1 MGLTFKVGMPIN
13 NKNYGLNENG
23 TLTIEGVASTTS
35 KDLQEEIV
43 SPSAIESLRKQVVN
57 RNLHLDHNHDYMG
70 GIGVV
75 DDAYVKDNQ
84 LHIRATILPEFAKG
98 IKERLDLGMNFGLS
112 IAGIPIRSRS
122 NPKLIEDYQLL
133 EVSLTLLPANWDTY
147 GTVESKGIVFGGCLT
162 GVCNHIIKKEYGED
176 DTMDDDNI
184 EQLVKETVEEVM
196 NEEDKTNADNSSEDS
211 GVFVEGV
218 AVSPE
223 VLEQIELPKELTLKQ
238 VNEFVDDKINKA
250 FADKETAL
258 KACVV
263 DEVEKAMAGD
273 LKEELTTTL
282 KEYVDECNKATQ
294 PVEEKA
300 EATSTGEE
308 TTEEETDT
316 TGETP
321 AEENNNADDK
331 IEEVVEKSLK
341 EIFRK
346 LDMNRTNKD
355 TKFKSAT
362 TSSFKSGKKSF
373 LGTVERDQF
382 GRNKKYL

>member
-162 GVCNHIIKKEYGED
+162 GVCNHIIKKEYIEGDIME
-176 DTMDDDNI
+176 DDNI
-184 EQLVKETVEEVM
+184 EKLVKETVEEIMYEDEEKPM
-196 NEEDKTNADNSSEDS
+196 NEGDGGGA
-211 GVFVEGV
+211 FVEGV
-218 AVSPE
+218 PVPPE
-223 VLEQIELPKELTLKQ
+223 ILEQIELPKELTLKQ

-362 TSSFKSGKKSF
+362 SSSFKSGKKSF